1 MENAQTARI
10 DGGGSLKGV
19 DAAACGLTA
28 DQAHGLV
35 VDEIVETANGIGAA
49 AHAGNDGI
57 RQAAFLFQHLFL
69 DLLGNNRLKITHD
82 SGERMRAHHR
92 AEAVM
97 GVADAAGPLAH
108 GFGHSILQRTGA
120 AGDGND
126 LRAQKTHPVDVQG
139 LTFGVLL
146 AHEHHALHAHQ
157 GSGSGGGNA
166 MLTGTG
172 LGDEAGLA
180 HLFGQQRLPENIVD
194 LVRTGVIQVLTL
206 EVDLCTAE
214 VLGHLFCIVQAA
226 GAACVLVEQFGELPI
241 ELRVIFVMVVGL
253 FQFNNGIH
261 QRFGDILSAVDA
273 KASVGVCHG
282 RSFLS

>member
-1 MENAQTARI
+1 
-10 DGGGSLKGV
+10 
-19 DAAACGLTA
+19 
-28 DQAHGLV
+28 
-35 VDEIVETANGIGAA
+35 
-49 AHAGNDGI
+49 
-57 RQAAFLFQHLFL
+57 
-69 DLLGNNRLKITHD
+69 
-82 SGERMRAHHR
+82 
-92 AEAVM
+92 M

-108 GFGHSILQRTGA
+108 SFGHGILQRAGA

-126 LRAQKTHPVDVQG
+126 LCAQKTHPVDVQG
-139 LTFGVLL
+139 LTLGVLL
-146 AHEHHALHAHQ
+146 AHEHHTLHAHQ
-157 GSGSGGGNA
+157 GSGRGGGNA

-180 HLFGQQRLPENIVD
+180 HLFGQQRLSENIVD
-194 LVRTGVIQVLTL
+194 LVRTGVVQVFAL

-253 FQFNNGIH
+253 FQFNDGIH